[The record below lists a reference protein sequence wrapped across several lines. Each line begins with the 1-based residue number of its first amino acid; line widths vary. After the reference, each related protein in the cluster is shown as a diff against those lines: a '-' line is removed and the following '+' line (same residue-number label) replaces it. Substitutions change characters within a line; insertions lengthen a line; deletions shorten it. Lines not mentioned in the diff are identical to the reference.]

1 VANKWRQWVPGP
13 KHGLARSVAV
23 YGVPRPD
30 PEQLADLLGRRDLLR
45 AWARTRGLELEDTP
59 EDLRLLDQALDEA
72 IEEAGGEQG
81 GPLPVVKVG
90 SEAGLFLGTVIVATI
105 PAARWRLW
113 PNGHPVIRLPSGRD
127 LDVVALGNDR
137 VTNGAP
143 LLADI
148 YSAAAGSP
156 HPA

>member
-1 VANKWRQWVPGP
+1 M
-13 KHGLARSVAV
+13 AV
-23 YGVPRPD
+23 YGVPRPG
-30 PEQLADLLGRRDLLR
+30 PEQLADALGRRDLLR
-45 AWARTRGLELEDTP
+45 AWTRARGFELEDTP

-72 IEEAGGEQG
+72 IDEAGGY
-81 GPLPVVKVG
+81 GPVPVVRVG
-90 SEAGLFLGTVIVATI
+90 SEAGLFLGAVIVATV
-105 PAARWRLW
+105 PAACWRLW

-127 LDVVALGNDR
+127 LDVVALGDDR

-148 YSAAAGSP
+148 YYSAAACPP